1 VSDLTL
7 GCGLGYALIFIVLVF
22 AETEMSAV
30 SKLGLIPLISLFTG
44 TPHYGATLLRV
55 YQQRSERRA
64 YAIFAVWIT
73 AAVWAVFYLGLY
85 SPMVG
90 SLLLTVYLTWSPWHY
105 SGQNYGI
112 ALMFLRRRGIDVTP
126 AIKRLLYASFV
137 LSFALTVLAIHGGA
151 GSGGGEYAAVQP
163 YRGGVFHLMRL
174 GIPAPIWELLFVG
187 LGAVYVATLGA
198 AGVMLLR
205 RASPSDLLPTA
216 TLVVTQMLWFSLP
229 PLARHWGLFGED
241 APLAANSAAYAFF
254 WVATGHTVQYLWITT
269 YYAAREGGAR
279 VRARFFG
286 KALAAGSFIWS
297 VPALL
302 YTLSVEG
309 SRFGGIAIGPDV
321 GVLIAAA
328 VNIHHFI
335 LDGAIWKL
343 RDGRVARVL
352 IRREETADL
361 DGAPLEPA
369 PGRPWLAGAIYAV
382 GALATLAVIGAIFV
396 RDGLLHPALRSGDL
410 RAAHAAL
417 DRLEWVRHDGPNDYL
432 KVGNLAL
439 QQKRYGEAAGYYH
452 ESLARHRSA
461 ETYLAIA
468 RLARAQG
475 REDAA
480 VDAWEQALALNP
492 NQIDALYQLGVA
504 WLRRGDPQR
513 ALELLERA
521 ARVAPTDVT
530 VAASLER
537 ARQRAG
543 APEDDSDPPEHL

>member
-7 GCGLGYALIFIVLVF
+7 GCGLGYAAIFIVLVF
-22 AETEMSAV
+22 AETDMSAV

-55 YQQRSERRA
+55 YEQRSERRA
-64 YAIFAVWIT
+64 YAIFAVWLT
-73 AAVWAVFYLGLY
+73 AAVWAVFYVGLY
-85 SPMVG
+85 TPMVG

-126 AIKRLLYASFV
+126 GIKRLLYTSFV
-137 LSFALTVLAIHGGA
+137 LSFGLTVLAIHGGG

-163 YRGGVFHLMRL
+163 YRGGIFHLMRL
-174 GIPAPIWELLFVG
+174 GIPRPLWEVLFVG
-187 LGAVYVATLGA
+187 LGSVYVATLGA
-198 AGVMLLR
+198 AGAMLLR

-229 PLARHWGLFGED
+229 PLARHWGFFGED

-269 YYAAREGGAR
+269 YYAVREGGPR
-279 VRARFFG
+279 VRARFIG

-309 SRFGGIAIGPDV
+309 SRFGGQAIGPDV

-352 IRREETADL
+352 IRREAAGSRDAD
-361 DGAPLEPA
+361 PVEPS

-382 GALATLAVIGAIFV
+382 GALATLAVIGAILV
-396 RDGLLHPALRSGDL
+396 RDGMLHPALRSGDL
-410 RAAHAAL
+410 STAHAAL
-417 DRLEWVRHDGPNDYL
+417 NRLEWVRHDGPEDYR

-439 QQKRYGEAAGYYH
+439 QQKRYGEAAGYYQ
-452 ESLARHRSA
+452 ESLERHKSA
-461 ETYLAIA
+461 ETYLAVA
-468 RLARAQG
+468 RLARASG
-475 REDAA
+475 RDDDA
-480 VDAWEQALALNP
+480 VEAWEHALELNP
-492 NQIDALYQLGVA
+492 NQIDALYQLGTA
-504 WLRRGDPQR
+504 WLRRGDPER
-513 ALELLERA
+513 AIEVLEHA

-530 VAASLER
+530 VAATLER
-537 ARQRAG
+537 ARQRAATPADAG
-543 APEDDSDPPEHL
+543 DDSERL